1 MPNAHSI
8 AASPHH
14 PGESSVRS
22 YSRTFPVV
30 FDRARGPYLECISGE
45 TYIDFFCGAG
55 SLNYG
60 HNATELKE
68 AVARY
73 LAEDRILHGMD
84 MMTAAKF
91 EFLEVFASQILAPR
105 NMDYRL
111 QFCGPTGTNAVEA
124 ALKLARKVKKR
135 RHVIAF
141 SNAFHGVSMG
151 SLAVTASAKKR
162 SGSHLPLRDT
172 YFFPYEGF
180 AGGIDT
186 LDLLE
191 SCIGRAGSGYEL
203 PAALILETVQGEG
216 GVNIGSQ
223 AFLQGIAAFCRR
235 HDILLIVDDIQMG
248 CGRTGP
254 FFSFERFG
262 IEPDIICLSKSL
274 SGFGLPFSLVLM
286 KPELDI
292 WQPGEH
298 AGTFRGN
305 NLAFV
310 AATQA
315 IRTFWSDGRA
325 SRSAAAIE
333 TSMRNWGARL
343 RQAHGEIR
351 DIRGRGAIW
360 GVELDTPGRA
370 SAITRLCFEHNLL
383 IDTCG
388 PSGSVIKVM
397 PPVVIEEEIFN
408 HGMQILADCT
418 ETLLHAGKTEGPACI
433 SAS

>member
-1 MPNAHSI
+1 MPNALST
-8 AASPHH
+8 ASVPDH
-14 PGESSVRS
+14 PRESSVRS

-30 FDRARGPYLECISGE
+30 FDRARGPYMESACGE
-45 TYIDFFCGAG
+45 RYLDFFCGAG

-60 HNATELKE
+60 HNASELKG

-84 MMTAAKF
+84 MMTEAKF
-91 EFLEVFASQILAPR
+91 EFLETFAGEILAPR
-105 NMDYRL
+105 GLDYRL

-124 ALKLARKVKKR
+124 ALKLARKARKR

-151 SLAVTASAKKR
+151 ALAVTASPKKR

-203 PAALILETVQGEG
+203 PAAVILETVQGEG
-216 GVNIGSQ
+216 GVNVGSA
-223 AFLQGIAAFCRR
+223 AFLRGIAAFCRA

-262 IEPDIICLSKSL
+262 IVPDIVCLSKSL

-286 KPELDI
+286 RPELDI

-305 NLAFV
+305 NLAVV

-315 IRTFWSDGRA
+315 IRSYWTGGRA
-325 SRSAAAIE
+325 SRDAEATEAAMGGWA
-333 TSMRNWGARL
+333 ARL
-343 RQAHGEIR
+343 RQAHPEIR

-360 GVELDTPGRA
+360 GIEFETAAQA
-370 SAITRLCFEHNLL
+370 SAITRLCFRHNLL

-388 PSGSVIKVM
+388 PTGSVIKIM
-397 PPVVIEEEIFN
+397 PPVVIEPEIFN
-408 HGMQILADCT
+408 RGMRILAECT
-418 ETLLHAGKTEGPACI
+418 DAALHAGKAEGHACI